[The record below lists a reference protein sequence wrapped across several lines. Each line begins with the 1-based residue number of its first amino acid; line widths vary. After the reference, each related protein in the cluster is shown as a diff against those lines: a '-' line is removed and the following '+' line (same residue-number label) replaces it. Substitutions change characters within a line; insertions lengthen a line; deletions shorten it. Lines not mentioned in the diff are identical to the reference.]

1 MKFIYKWIPR
11 LYMLST
17 FFWSIGYLIWKYSKK
32 IVIDETVNTM
42 PIPIL
47 IILVVLILILTVGGS
62 VMLLLTWWEKIKAD
76 KLSFYT
82 LAPISVLMLGTIVLG
97 KLGIGKVYAL
107 IEMSVVQFLLDLQ
120 TYNGSLTI
128 LLWILGSGFV
138 VGGIGLC
145 WEYINSRQTVATP

>member
-17 FFWSIGYLIWKYSKK
+17 FFWAIGYLIWKYSKK

-47 IILVVLILILTVGGS
+47 IILVMLILILTVGGS
-62 VMLLLTWWEKIKAD
+62 IMLLLTWWERIKAD
-76 KLSFYT
+76 KVSFYT
-82 LAPISVLMLGTIVLG
+82 LAPISILMLGVIVLG
-97 KLGIGKVYAL
+97 KLGIDKIYQL
-107 IEMSVVQFLLDLQ
+107 ILISVERFLNDLT

-138 VGGIGLC
+138 VGGLGIL
-145 WEYINSRQTVATP
+145 WEVIRANQTTVS

>member
-11 LYMLST
+11 LYMLGT
-17 FFWSIGYLIWKYSKK
+17 FFWAIGYLVWKYSKK

-47 IILVVLILILTVGGS
+47 IILIVLILIVTVGGS

-82 LAPISVLMLGTIVLG
+82 LAPISILMFGVIVLG
-97 KLGIGKVYAL
+97 KLGIGKIYAL
-107 IEMSVVQFLLDLQ
+107 IEISIERFLNDLT

-128 LLWILGSGFV
+128 LLWILGSGFI
-138 VGGIGLC
+138 VGGLGLA
-145 WEYINSRQTVATP
+145 WEYIQAN